1 MNSEAHTQI
10 ERVGRHDEDDDM
22 ELPSDV
28 DDELDAARNIDTPT
42 EVQVQLKRCTV
53 CLQDLAW
60 NKFPMKNGIIKGSQC
75 SQDSAGI
82 EAMQRLLRVAWQE
95 EYKIR
100 YSGFKENKAMFRRI
114 AIGFGKDTSN
124 NTKRKI
130 PVVAELLVQKKV
142 KAHRTRTTKKR
153 LPMTWA
159 KFEEYFAQAAHGG
172 YSHSQLEAKW
182 EKLQE
187 TGTKSDRKGVI
198 AGVGNQKRLWVS
210 VSSEEASD
218 DESAVVNEHEQ
229 QAKAKNKNAFTTD
242 EVEEFLD
249 GSVTLGEGSDLNVNE
264 AIQLADSIDVALGR
278 APMPRRASSSS
289 SHVPSMS
296 SADLVSSSSAAA
308 APSATTV
315 SPLKN
320 ARIEEAKN
328 KRWMLDKRGKIE
340 SVKSDWQ
347 SQVQEYR
354 QMLTACT
361 TSIADA
367 RQQVPVHPNSSL
379 SSIAR
384 PKSEIEHVMHQK

>member
-1 MNSEAHTQI
+1 MS
-10 ERVGRHDEDDDM
+10 
-22 ELPSDV
+22 
-28 DDELDAARNIDTPT
+28 
-42 EVQVQLKRCTV
+42 
-53 CLQDLAW
+53 
-60 NKFPMKNGIIKGSQC
+60 
-75 SQDSAGI
+75 
-82 EAMQRLLRVAWQE
+82 
-95 EYKIR
+95 
-100 YSGFKENKAMFRRI
+100 
-114 AIGFGKDTSN
+114 TSN
-124 NTKRKI
+124 R
-130 PVVAELLVQKKV
+130 PRQK
-142 KAHRTRTTKKR
+142 T
-153 LPMTWA
+153 
-159 KFEEYFAQAAHGG
+159 
-172 YSHSQLEAKW
+172 
-182 EKLQE
+182 
-187 TGTKSDRKGVI
+187 
-198 AGVGNQKRLWVS
+198 
-210 VSSEEASD
+210 
-218 DESAVVNEHEQ
+218 
-229 QAKAKNKNAFTTD
+229 NAFTTG

-367 RQQVPVHPNSSL
+367 RQQVPAHPNSSL
-379 SSIAR
+379 SY
-384 PKSEIEHVMHQK
+384 

>member
-1 MNSEAHTQI
+1 M
-10 ERVGRHDEDDDM
+10 
-22 ELPSDV
+22 
-28 DDELDAARNIDTPT
+28 
-42 EVQVQLKRCTV
+42 
-53 CLQDLAW
+53 
-60 NKFPMKNGIIKGSQC
+60 
-75 SQDSAGI
+75 
-82 EAMQRLLRVAWQE
+82 
-95 EYKIR
+95 
-100 YSGFKENKAMFRRI
+100 
-114 AIGFGKDTSN
+114 
-124 NTKRKI
+124 
-130 PVVAELLVQKKV
+130 
-142 KAHRTRTTKKR
+142 
-153 LPMTWA
+153 
-159 KFEEYFAQAAHGG
+159 
-172 YSHSQLEAKW
+172 
-182 EKLQE
+182 
-187 TGTKSDRKGVI
+187 
-198 AGVGNQKRLWVS
+198 S

-249 GSVTLGEGSDLNVNE
+249 GSVTLGEGSDLNYNE

-308 APSATTV
+308 APSAPTV
-315 SPLKN
+315 WPLKKE
-320 ARIEEAKN
+320 RMQEAKN

-340 SVKSDWQ
+340 SVKRDWQ

-379 SSIAR
+379 SSIAS
-384 PKSEIEHVMHQK
+384 PISEIEHVMHQK